1 MPRLKIKKSAI
12 SAERLQFIEPMYAQS
27 VQELP
32 HGKDW
37 LYEVK
42 FDGYRC
48 LAGKDSTG
56 VTLWSRRGNLF
67 TDQFSHI
74 AQACEQ
80 LPSDTMLDGEI
91 IAIDQRGRISFNL
104 LQRHRSEAQAILF
117 YAFDIIMDR
126 GKSLLEVPL
135 ETRRE
140 ILTDIVTDL
149 KKTSTLNVLSETIDA
164 SPADLVQVVKEFGF
178 EGIIA
183 KRKGSFYEPGK
194 RTGAWVKYKVNQ
206 SQEFVIGGYTRGDPF
221 DALVVG
227 CYQDDKL
234 LFVSKVRAGFVP
246 HLRRQVASRFK
257 GLQIDTCPFA
267 NLPEGKRTQW
277 ALTKEQMKDCMWLRP
292 ELVAQ
297 IEFTEWTPDGHLRQT
312 KFSGLRDDKKATD
325 VVRETMAFSD

>member
-1 MPRLKIKKSAI
+1 
-12 SAERLQFIEPMYAQS
+12 
-27 VQELP
+27 
-32 HGKDW
+32 
-37 LYEVK
+37 
-42 FDGYRC
+42 
-48 LAGKDSTG
+48 
-56 VTLWSRRGNLF
+56 
-67 TDQFSHI
+67 
-74 AQACEQ
+74 
-80 LPSDTMLDGEI
+80 
-91 IAIDQRGRISFNL
+91 
-104 LQRHRSEAQAILF
+104 
-117 YAFDIIMDR
+117 
-126 GKSLLEVPL
+126 
-135 ETRRE
+135 
-140 ILTDIVTDL
+140 
-149 KKTSTLNVLSETIDA
+149 
-164 SPADLVQVVKEFGF
+164 VQVVKEFGF

-183 KRKGSFYEPGK
+183 KRKDSFYESGN